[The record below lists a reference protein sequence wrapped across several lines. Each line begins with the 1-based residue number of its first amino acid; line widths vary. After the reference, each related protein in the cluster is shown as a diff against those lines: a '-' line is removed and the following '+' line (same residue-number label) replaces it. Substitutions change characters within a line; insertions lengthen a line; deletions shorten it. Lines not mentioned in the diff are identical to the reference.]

1 MHLALAKQE
10 LTHYLNGSKIPIL
23 LKTSKY
29 PTMKNAAYP
38 SLFFLANPL
47 KAVQAEPAA
56 FVDDNYQTPYLR
68 SILSSKS
75 APSRVYSLRS
85 IRDIFVN
92 TVRPFI
98 SALPDDIE
106 ESEKEWFNNYE

>member
-10 LTHYLNGSKIPIL
+10 LTQYLNGSKIPIL

>member
-1 MHLALAKQE
+1 LAKQK
-10 LTHYLNGSKIPIL
+10 LTYYLNSSINPIL
-23 LKTSKY
+23 IKTSKSL
-29 PTMKNAAYP
+29 TMKNAAHP

-56 FVDDNYQTPYLR
+56 AAEDNYQTPYLR
-68 SILSSKS
+68 SILSAKS

-85 IRDIFVN
+85 IREKFVS

-98 SALPDDIE
+98 STLPKDVE
-106 ESEKEWFNNYE
+106 LSEKNWFNNYE